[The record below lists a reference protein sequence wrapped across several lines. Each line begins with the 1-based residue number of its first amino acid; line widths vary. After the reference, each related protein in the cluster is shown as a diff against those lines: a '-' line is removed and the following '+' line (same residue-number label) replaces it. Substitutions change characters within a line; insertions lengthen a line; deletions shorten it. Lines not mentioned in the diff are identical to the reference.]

1 MTDRLLGTFT
11 ELRIKKI
18 DINMSLPDSLFTTT
32 SLSRERKLPRVK

>member
-1 MTDRLLGTFT
+1 MYQLTLHKLI
-11 ELRIKKI
+11 LIKKI